1 MPLRIATRIA
11 ALLLVSA
18 AMFVAPARA
27 ADAPAAGKPAPGL
40 RLHRYFSDGAVLQ
53 RERPIPVWGWA
64 APGEAVTVTLA
75 DSTARTTAGADGRW
89 RVEFPARPATV
100 TPIELKVTGTT
111 ATAAAKNV
119 LIGDVFLCSG
129 QSNMSI
135 GLGHFTDQPNKK
147 AAATADL
154 PLVRQFGIVEHFGP
168 APQDDVA
175 TGEWLACSPKTAP
188 RFSAVAFYF
197 ARRLHA
203 DTGVPIGIVRSAKG
217 STRIEMWLSQET
229 LLSAPPFAPL
239 AGKMKV
245 SLAQWEREKAAA
257 VAAGTHVGAP
267 EFPPFP
273 FGEKARR
280 PRCATLYN
288 GMIAP
293 LAGLRFRGVVWYQGE
308 GNAGDEANGL
318 AYHGQLATLIG
329 AWRKHFADPDLP
341 FYFVQ
346 LPAFREP
353 DDSPTGGGGLALLR
367 ESQRQ
372 TLAAPHTGMAITIDV
387 GEAGDIHPRNKAD
400 VGDRLARL
408 ALHDLYGKSEL
419 TPTGP
424 LYRAMTVEGSKIRLT
439 FDHVGRG
446 LMVGKKDGPGPAVED
461 AGGSLKR
468 FAIAGADRKWVWAT
482 ATIDRD
488 AVVVSAPGVPAPVAV
503 RYAFSANPAGANLY
517 NRDGLPAAPF
527 RTDDWSPAK

>member
-1 MPLRIATRIA
+1 MPARSAHIFIFAAAMIWLVAASAARGADVPPAAHPGSPLR
-11 ALLLVSA
+11 LN
-18 AMFVAPARA
+18 
-27 ADAPAAGKPAPGL
+27 
-40 RLHRYFSDGAVLQ
+40 RYFSDSAVVQ
-53 RERPIPVWGWA
+53 RDRPIPVRGWA
-64 APGEAVTVTLA
+64 AAGEAVTVLLGG
-75 DSTARTTAGADGRW
+75 STARTTAGPDGRW
-89 RVEFPARPATV
+89 AVELAARPASAK
-100 TPIELKVTGTT
+100 PIELTVTG
-111 ATAAAKNV
+111 ATAVVRVRNLLV
-119 LIGDVFLCSG
+119 GDVFLCSG

-135 GLGHFTDQPNKK
+135 GLGHFTDEPNKK
-147 AAATADL
+147 AAATADF
-154 PLVRQFGIVEHFGP
+154 PLVRQFGVVEHFAA

-175 TGEWLACSPKTAP
+175 AGEWLACSPKTAP

-197 ARRLHA
+197 ARRVHA

-217 STRIEMWLSQET
+217 STRVEMWLSQAT
-229 LLSAPPFAPL
+229 LLTAPPFAPL
-239 AGKMKV
+239 AAKMKE

-257 VAAGTHVGAP
+257 LAAGTPPDAA

-273 FGEKARR
+273 FGEKTRR

-293 LAGLRFRGVVWYQGE
+293 FAGLRFRGVVWYQGE

-318 AYHGQLATLIG
+318 AYRGQLGTLIS
-329 AWRKHFADPDLP
+329 AWRTHFADPDLP

-346 LPAFREP
+346 LPAYREP
-353 DDSPTGGGGLALLR
+353 DDAPAGGGGLALLR

-372 TLAAPHTGMAITIDV
+372 TLAVPHTGMAVTIDV

-408 ALHDLYGKSEL
+408 ALHDLYGKSDV

-424 LYRAMTVEGSKIRLT
+424 LYRGMTVDGDQIRIT

-446 LMVGKKDGPGPAVED
+446 LMVAKKDGVGPAVDD

-468 FAIAGADRKWVWAT
+468 FAVAGADRKWVWAT
-482 ATIDRD
+482 ATIDGD
-488 AVVVSAPGVPAPVAV
+488 AVIVSAPGVAAPVAV

-527 RTDDWSPAK
+527 RTDDWPPAK